1 MEAQASKTKTRF
13 VVVES
18 GNADMPP
25 GSKSQQQVD
34 LFLEEGEALCKR
46 EIRKE
51 EFVEK
56 AKVQVVTR

>member
-1 MEAQASKTKTRF
+1 MEAQASKTRTRF

-46 EIRKE
+46 EHKE
-51 EFVEK
+51 RRVCRESK
-56 AKVQVVTR
+56 GASGN